1 MIKAVCGLAR
11 WSRRRR
17 RAFATGPSG
26 RRGAGRFLRGFR
38 ARNQPTSVWSN
49 HLVGPPKTDA
59 GNRTLAIPSGLIDAL
74 RLHLDEHAQPGDG
87 GYVFTGHNGGPLAP
101 HVLHD
106 AWSKA
111 RTEVG
116 LPHLHFHDLR
126 HLAGTLAASTGA
138 GTKEIM
144 YRLGHNTHQAALR
157 YQHATRERDRSIA
170 DAIDRILLPEQ

>member
-1 MIKAVCGLAR
+1 MRAAVLLAAFVGLR
-11 WSRRRR
+11 K
-17 RAFATGPSG
+17 GELLG
-26 RRGAGRFLRGFR
+26 LQRGDIDLDTEEIAIERQRQLDRHG
-38 ARNQPTSVWSN
+38 N
-49 HLVGPPKTDA
+49 HLVGPPKTEA

-74 RLHLDEHAQPGDG
+74 RSHLDEYAQPGDD
-87 GYVFTGHNGGPLAP
+87 GYVFTGRQGGPLAP

-126 HLAGTLAASTGA
+126 HLAGTLATSTDA

-157 YQHATRERDRSIA
+157 YQHATKQRDRAIA
-170 DAIDRILLPEQ
+170 EAIDALIESAER